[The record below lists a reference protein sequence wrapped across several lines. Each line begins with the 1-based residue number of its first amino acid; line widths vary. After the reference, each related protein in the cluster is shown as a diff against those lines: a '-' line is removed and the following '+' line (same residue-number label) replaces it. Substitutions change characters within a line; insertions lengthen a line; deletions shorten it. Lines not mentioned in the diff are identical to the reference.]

1 MWRWLWSLK
10 PRSGWRAHPH
20 QSYSPLQKFCSAS
33 LDKYITFAPLN
44 KYFNYRYRKKNY
56 CGTFKFQFWAKQQKP
71 EMLSQCKIFLRKFL
85 CFWSQ
90 NPFHFCAILR
100 IETQLRLKP
109 ESVTKDTEWRQRYS
123 KVKMANFSF
132 IRYVKQIV
140 SFSSDLCLWKINFQ
154 NVTCGTEDKYRYPR
168 LGKERT

>member
-1 MWRWLWSLK
+1 
-10 PRSGWRAHPH
+10 
-20 QSYSPLQKFCSAS
+20 
-33 LDKYITFAPLN
+33 
-44 KYFNYRYRKKNY
+44 
-56 CGTFKFQFWAKQQKP
+56 
-71 EMLSQCKIFLRKFL
+71 MLSQCKIFLRKFL
-85 CFWSQ
+85 YFWNQ

-132 IRYVKQIV
+132 IRYVEQIV

-154 NVTCGTEDKYRYPR
+154 NVTCGTGDKYRYHGWERSALRNIEITYTTILYTRSRKKLRIYNVLASCPSVAHWTNNPFNCVYDQR
-168 LGKERT
+168 KEMSLCGQGN